1 MFRQRRPLLRTAVVG
16 GSAYAAGRRAAQRQS
31 APGQSAPVQSA
42 PVQSAPGNAEQAQ
55 LEDEQNERIAG
66 PEQQGGQPPQPKPP
80 GGSDL
85 SVLDQLSRLTALYR
99 QGALSEPEFT
109 AAKAKILGT

>member
-16 GSAYAAGRRAAQRQS
+16 GSAYAAGRRSAQRQS
-31 APGQSAPVQSA
+31 APGH
-42 PVQSAPGNAEQAQ
+42 AEQAQ
-55 LEDEQNERIAG
+55 LEDERNERIADL
-66 PEQQGGQPPQPKPP
+66 EQQAQQAPRPQQPP
-80 GGSDL
+80 GGSDP
-85 SVLDQLSRLTALYR
+85 SVLDQLSQLTALYQ